1 MTTTRVLIA
10 LPMQNWTISLMAEK
24 NAIRHGYLK
33 ELTYMKPPP
42 NYYINRPLV
51 CKLKKSLYGSKQAPR
66 AWFE

>member
-24 NAIRHGYLK
+24 NAFRHGYLK

-51 CKLKKSLYGSKQAPR
+51 CKLK
-66 AWFE
+66 